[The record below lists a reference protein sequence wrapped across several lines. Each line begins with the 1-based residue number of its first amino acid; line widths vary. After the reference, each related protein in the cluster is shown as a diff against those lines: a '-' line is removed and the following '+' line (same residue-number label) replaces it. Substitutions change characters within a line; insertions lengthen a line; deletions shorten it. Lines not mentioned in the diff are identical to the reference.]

1 MIALFAFLTL
11 AAIAFDLWLDWRQ
24 IAFVRRHE
32 GEIPAAFVGKVTLD
46 QHRRA
51 SAYTI
56 AKAKLESAYLAANG
70 LFVLLMAYA
79 GGFALLYHLISAHLI
94 STQLISTGPVSDA
107 TAGYLG
113 SLALVGCFLVLSG
126 LVDLPFDLYKNF
138 VIEER
143 FGFNRMTIRT
153 YVADKVKAACL
164 AAVIGAPLVW
174 IIDFAMRHAGGLWW
188 LYAWAIL
195 MVFNVGAI
203 FAIKFIAPLFNKYE
217 PLDAGLLR
225 ARLEAMLT
233 KCGFRSNGIFKVDGS
248 KRSTHAN
255 AYFTG
260 FGAVKRIVL
269 FDTLLEKLDTDE
281 IEAVI
286 AHELGHFKH
295 GHIRKRLLLMAV
307 VSFIM
312 LGLLG
317 WLSGEDWFYRVFSL
331 DRSLF
336 AEMPV
341 GLLLLFMMVAPAVTG
356 WFRVGFNHLS
366 RRDEFEADAFAAR
379 MSDGAHLA
387 QALLKLQQNNAATL
401 TPDPIYSAVH
411 HSHPTIEERIGRLAE
426 LPSPR
431 PAMG

>member
-1 MIALFAFLTL
+1 MTAVLIFLTL
-11 AAIAFDLWLDWRQ
+11 AAIGFDLWLDWRQ
-24 IAFVRRHE
+24 IAFVRKHE
-32 GEIPAAFVGKVTLD
+32 AAIPTSFIGKVTLEE
-46 QHRRA
+46 HRRA

-56 AKAKLESAYLAANG
+56 AKAKLEGAYLAVNG

-79 GGFALLYHLISAHLI
+79 GGFALLYRLISAQPI
-94 STQLISTGPVSDA
+94 SAALG
-107 TAGYLG
+107 GYIG
-113 SLALVGCFLVLSG
+113 SLALIGCFVILSA
-126 LVDLPFDLYKNF
+126 LVDLPFGLYRSF
-138 VIEER
+138 VLEER
-143 FGFNRMTIRT
+143 FGFNRMTMGT
-153 YVADKVKAACL
+153 FVADKVKAACL
-164 AAVIGAPLVW
+164 AVAIGVPLVW
-174 IIDFAMRHAGGLWW
+174 IIDFAMRHTGALWW
-188 LYAWAIL
+188 LYAWAIW
-195 MVFNVGAI
+195 MIFNVAAI

-217 PLDAGLLR
+217 PLDAAPLR

-248 KRSTHAN
+248 KRSAHAN

-295 GHIRKRLLLMAV
+295 GHIRKRLLMMAA
-307 VSFIM
+307 VSFAM

-317 WLSGEDWFYRVFSL
+317 WLSGQAWFYGIFSL
-331 DRSLF
+331 QPSLF
-336 AEMPV
+336 TEMPV
-341 GLLLLFMMVAPAVTG
+341 GLLVIFMLVAPAITG

-379 MSDGAHLA
+379 MSNGDHLA
-387 QALLKLQQNNAATL
+387 KALLKLQQSNATAL
-401 TPDPIYSAVH
+401 APDPVYSAVH
-411 HSHPTIEERIGRLAE
+411 HSHPTIEERIGRLAH
-426 LPSPR
+426 LSAPG

>member
-1 MIALFAFLTL
+1 MTAVFVFLTL
-11 AAIAFDLWLDWRQ
+11 AAIAFDLWLDRRQ
-24 IAFVRRHE
+24 IAYVRKHE
-32 GEIPAAFVGKVTLD
+32 AALPAAFSGKVTLD

-79 GGFALLYHLISAHLI
+79 GGFALLYHLISARLA
-94 STQLISTGPVSDA
+94 STEFASAA

-113 SLALVGCFLVLSG
+113 SLALAGCFLILSG

-143 FGFNRMTIRT
+143 FGFNRMTVRT
-153 YVADKVKAACL
+153 YVTDKVKAACL

-203 FAIKFIAPLFNKYE
+203 FALKFIAPLFNKYE

-295 GHIRKRLLLMAV
+295 GHIRKRLLMMAV
-307 VSFIM
+307 VSFAM

-317 WLSGEDWFYRVFSL
+317 WLSGEDWFYGIFSL
-331 DRSLF
+331 DGSLF

-411 HSHPTIEERIGRLAE
+411 HSHPTIEERIGRLGAF
-426 LPSPR
+426 
-431 PAMG
+431 PAPGA